1 MKIHVTYEFENEDE
15 MRAHIGGETRTA
27 SVVVASQDVTPAAP
41 APAEPEVTAERDGDG
56 MAWNPDY
63 HSTPKSFTEDGMWRS
78 KRGKAE
84 EAKAARAQ
92 FKAAGGGMPATIA
105 APAMPVAAPAMP
117 VAAPAMPVA
126 APAAILPPPVD
137 FGRLVGKIT
146 GMMQRGSIGG
156 DSVAALYVKVG
167 ATSSA
172 QFETNESLRAALF
185 TELCQIEPELS

>member
-15 MRAHIGGETRTA
+15 MRAHIGGETRAA
-27 SVVVASQDVTPAAP
+27 SAVVASQDVTPAAP

-92 FKAAGGGMPATIA
+92 FKAAGGVIA
-105 APAMPVAAPAMP
+105 APAMPVAAPA
-117 VAAPAMPVA
+117 AMPVA

-146 GMMQRGSIGG
+146 GMMQRGTIGG
-156 DSVAALYVKVG
+156 DSVAALYAKVG

-185 TELCQIEPELS
+185 TELCQIEPEVS